1 VEEENRPTGMNDYK
15 DIRKDELNRWVKF
28 ISERFDPASHFIM
41 IGLFVFAH
49 YLVADASKFV
59 KVAPHLI
66 IYVGLGTA
74 VFFMKLRLYDEIKDY
89 EVDVAK
95 NPDRPLPRGLLEH
108 FDVKKAI
115 ELCIIL
121 EIIFFTSCGLPA
133 FTAIMIAIIYSL
145 LMYKEFFIGKL
156 IRPHLTTYATSHT
169 VVTFFLSLAIFSA
182 LSKLKV
188 YDMDQDFYYF
198 SAMSWLL
205 FNIFELGRKI
215 YQPCEER
222 AGVDTYSSIWGK
234 FGAVM
239 LVFSHAVI
247 ASILAL
253 YVSTIQF
260 YFMVNLLGVQ
270 LALLLIVSV
279 IYLIGKT
286 PKTGKIFRLFSSVYI
301 LLMYLS
307 ILLNY
312 FIREG
317 FHVLN

>member
-1 VEEENRPTGMNDYK
+1 MSDYK
-15 DIRKDELNRWVKF
+15 EIRKDELNRWVTF
-28 ISERFDPASHFIM
+28 ISERFEPVSHFIM

-66 IYVGLGTA
+66 IYVALGTA

-95 NPDRPLPRGLLEH
+95 NPNRPLPRGLLEH

-121 EIIFFTSCGLPA
+121 EVIFFTSCGMQA
-133 FTAIMIAIIYSL
+133 FISILVAIGYSL
-145 LMYKEFFIGKL
+145 LMYKEFFIPKL

-169 VVTFFLSLAIFSA
+169 IVTFFLSLAIFSS
-182 LSKLKV
+182 LSKFKFFE
-188 YDMDQDFYYF
+188 MDPDFYYF
-198 SAMSWLL
+198 SLMSWLL

-222 AGVDTYSSIWGK
+222 EGVDTYSSIWGK
-234 FGAVM
+234 FGAVA
-239 LVFSHAVI
+239 LVFVHAII
-247 ASILAL
+247 ATYLAL
-253 YVSTIQF
+253 HVSTIQF
-260 YFMVNLLGVQ
+260 YFMLNVFGAQ
-270 LALLLIVSV
+270 ILLLAIVSI

-286 PKTGKIFRLFSSVYI
+286 PSTGKLFRLYSSVYI
-301 LLMYLS
+301 VLVYVS
-307 ILLNY
+307 ILINY
-312 FIREG
+312 FLREG
-317 FHVLN
+317 LHVFN